1 VWGTAAGL
9 PARSIGVHPLGVS
22 IRSSNRPNSR
32 SWTQRSDRPRTH
44 VQSGDREHK
53 GHCRLRV
60 HFSCGM
66 ALDSVLASVGR
77 LVCVLYVVLMVAVG
91 MKLLLM
97 ASDRQE

>member
-1 VWGTAAGL
+1 
-9 PARSIGVHPLGVS
+9 
-22 IRSSNRPNSR
+22 
-32 SWTQRSDRPRTH
+32 
-44 VQSGDREHK
+44 
-53 GHCRLRV
+53 
-60 HFSCGM
+60 M